1 MNAVNAAVRF
11 LLLVLILAV
20 VTAIGTILKNRPPL
34 MNEPGPFARAGIYL
48 TTNSVETRSNA
59 IRPELRPRLYDAPP
73 DEAWAEARAVME
85 ELGWDIVHVSEENY
99 AIQAVAMTPLLRMKD
114 DVYVRLHPV
123 DTDLS
128 TLYFHSRSRIG
139 RADFAANTRHF
150 LNFRD
155 GLERRLLD
163 ARLSER

>member
-1 MNAVNAAVRF
+1 MNALNTTIRF
-11 LLLVLILAV
+11 LLVVLILAV
-20 VTAIGTILKNRPPL
+20 LTGLGTILKNRPPL
-34 MNEPGPFARAGIYL
+34 MDEPGLFARAGIYL
-48 TTNSVETRSNA
+48 TSNSVETRSNA

-73 DEAWAEARAVME
+73 TRAWEAAKAVME
-85 ELGWDIVHVSEENY
+85 DLGWDIIHVSEENNS
-99 AIQAVAMTPLLRMKD
+99 IQAVAITPLLRMQD

-123 DTDLS
+123 DSDLS

-150 LNFRD
+150 LDFRNR
-155 GLERRLLD
+155 LEDKLME